1 MNKKLKFSVLLPVY
15 DLEKPE
21 YFNSCVN
28 SILNQT
34 VSPDEVVIVKDGEIN
49 NKLIKVIDAYR
60 DNLNIREVLYSGPDK
75 LSGALKYGLTF
86 CTHNIVARADSDDI
100 YHKKRFEN
108 QIKYLNQNS
117 DISVLGTHVIEFNE
131 SLDDLNIVRKGFKI
145 NGNFTLNN
153 PVHHSSVMFL
163 KDDVI
168 SAGNYKKLEGFE
180 DWYLWLRLR
189 KKGYIIEN
197 LQENLCY
204 VRVGDLFYKR
214 RSGVRYIK
222 NEFYAHKVFYQEK
235 LISLVNFLSNMIIRI
250 PLRILPES
258 ILKFF
263 YYCSRKKQ

>member
-145 NGNFTLNN
+145 NGNF
-153 PVHHSSVMFL
+153 
-163 KDDVI
+163 
-168 SAGNYKKLEGFE
+168 
-180 DWYLWLRLR
+180 
-189 KKGYIIEN
+189 
-197 LQENLCY
+197 
-204 VRVGDLFYKR
+204 
-214 RSGVRYIK
+214 
-222 NEFYAHKVFYQEK
+222 EK
-235 LISLVNFLSNMIIRI
+235 LNKAVLKETKSEGKTLKGDIIKI
-250 PLRILPES
+250 KSDKEVINLFKIFS
-258 ILKFF
+258 KSKFKVHNVH
-263 YYCSRKKQ
+263 KKTSKKKPPPPFIK